1 MTVRDYNGQD
11 EWSAEAL
18 MRRYRQLV
26 LELGVTV
33 PRDLSPSTHQS
44 GTDIWIYPVMDKVI
58 PGIEAGDP
66 ACAQIG
72 VEFVEQDQG
81 FVFGAILK
89 SNTAR
94 ALRRFRGLTEAQVER
109 LRHRI
114 VALYETG
121 VVPREFR
128 QYLRLLRRIGVG
140 PHGPR
145 LAAAA
150 PKNRFAKRAQAY
162 LSNHLG
168 IGR

>member
-1 MTVRDYNGQD
+1 MTVRDYNGQG

-26 LELGVTV
+26 LELGVIA
-33 PRDLSPSTHQS
+33 PRDLSPSTHLS
-44 GTDIWIYPVMDKVI
+44 GADIWIYPVMNKVL
-58 PGIEAGDP
+58 PGIEAGDL

-81 FVFGAILK
+81 FTFGAILK

-94 ALRRFRGLTEAQVER
+94 ALRRFKALTEPQVER
-109 LRHRI
+109 LRNRI

-140 PHGPR
+140 PHGHR
-145 LAAAA
+145 LAAAV

-162 LSNHLG
+162 LRNHLG
-168 IGR
+168 IGM